1 MYCGGTFFVASFLIL
16 TCKIITKV
24 LVADAYFDSWQYVPV
39 LIIST
44 VFSCLVNFL
53 ASIYMAEKKNIM
65 AMVTALT
72 GAVTNVV
79 LNLILIPRMGANGA
93 AVATACAFVVVFLTR
108 SRDTRRFIKINY
120 QPVVLT
126 CQTVVLVAQTV
137 AALCLQ
143 GVWFY
148 GRGTAVCPDV
158 GNELVSGGRAVQTSD
173 DQDAVQTEKAE
184 NRGRIREMFRA

>member
-1 MYCGGTFFVASFLIL
+1 MGAMVLASSVIIVLSRLEIRLLSSARYYSAWQYIPTLTLAMLFSAFASFMGS
-16 TCKIITKV
+16 V
-24 LVADAYFDSWQYVPV
+24 YVV
-39 LIIST
+39 MEKSQLSLRT
-44 VFSCLVNFL
+44 
-53 ASIYMAEKKNIM
+53 SIWGAGANI
-65 AMVTALT
+65 
-72 GAVTNVV
+72 V

-148 GRGTAVCPDV
+148 VAEALLFALMLGMNWYQVV
-158 GNELVSGGRAVQTSD
+158 ELYKLVTTKMLSKLKKPK
-173 DQDAVQTEKAE
+173 TEE
-184 NRGRIREMFRA
+184 E

>member
-1 MYCGGTFFVASFLIL
+1 M
-16 TCKIITKV
+16 
-24 LVADAYFDSWQYVPV
+24 VADAYFDSWQYVPV

-53 ASIYMAEKKNIM
+53 ASIYMAEKKEYYGDGNCPHRCSHQC
-65 AMVTALT
+65 
-72 GAVTNVV
+72 GAE
-79 LNLILIPRMGANGA
+79 PDFDPPYGANGA

-143 GVWFY
+143 GMWFY
-148 GRGTAVCPDV
+148 V
-158 GNELVSGGRAVQTSD
+158 
-173 DQDAVQTEKAE
+173 AE
-184 NRGRIREMFRA
+184 ALLFA

>member
-1 MYCGGTFFVASFLIL
+1 MAVCAGADHLHRIFLSGELFGLYLYGG
-16 TCKIITKV
+16 
-24 LVADAYFDSWQYVPV
+24 
-39 LIIST
+39 
-44 VFSCLVNFL
+44 
-53 ASIYMAEKKNIM
+53 EKEYYGDGNC
-65 AMVTALT
+65 LT

-143 GVWFY
+143 GMWFY
-148 GRGTAVCPDV
+148 VAEALLFALMLGMNWYQVV
-158 GNELVSGGRAVQTSD
+158 ELYKLVTTKMLSKLKKPK
-173 DQDAVQTEKAE
+173 TEE
-184 NRGRIREMFRA
+184 E

>member
-1 MYCGGTFFVASFLIL
+1 M
-16 TCKIITKV
+16 
-24 LVADAYFDSWQYVPV
+24 PV

-79 LNLILIPRMGANGA
+79 LNLVLIPRMGANGA

-148 GRGTAVCPDV
+148 VAEVLLFALMLGMNWYQVV
-158 GNELVSGGRAVQTSD
+158 ELYKLVTTKMLSKLKKPK
-173 DQDAVQTEKAE
+173 TEE
-184 NRGRIREMFRA
+184 E